1 MSETVTLAT
10 DTIHSPHDPRH
21 FMALKPVKRLV
32 CICYGDRVIAE
43 TRDALRLI
51 EVGRS
56 VHEPT
61 LYIPKADVKAQL
73 RKTGKTTYCPLKG
86 NACYFDLMDAAGGVE
101 VAEIAWA
108 YPEPFDFARD
118 LAGRI
123 AFYTVGLIVTEA
135 PIEA

>member
-32 CICYGDRVIAE
+32 RICRGDRLIAD

-51 EVGRS
+51 EVGRG
-56 VHEPT
+56 VYEPT
-61 LYIPKADVKAQL
+61 LYIPKTDVQALL
-73 RKTGKTTYCPLKG
+73 RKTDKTTRCPLKG
-86 NACYFDLMDAAGGVE
+86 DACYFDLMDEADEVE
-101 VAEIAWA
+101 AAEIAWA
-108 YPEPFDFARD
+108 YDQPFDFASD

-123 AFYTVGLIVTEA
+123 AFYTVGLTVTEA
-135 PIEA
+135 PF